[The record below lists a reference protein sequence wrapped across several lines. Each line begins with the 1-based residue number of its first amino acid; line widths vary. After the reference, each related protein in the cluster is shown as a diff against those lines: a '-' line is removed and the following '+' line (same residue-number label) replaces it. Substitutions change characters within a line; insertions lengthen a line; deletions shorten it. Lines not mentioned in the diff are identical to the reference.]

1 MIYRFSYT
9 DFALRQA
16 LETYN
21 MYPHIV
27 CTYDNACQW
36 KKNLQKRITSS
47 KTLTERM
54 LTVIAILFKT
64 PKLHA
69 KGHIDDCMYKNSI
82 DYVENVGRTHGEQ
95 IESGWSR
102 ENQAGRASCEM
113 TVGHR
118 REFLSDD
125 FNEANYQ
132 QTLHLGKPFRAVH
145 FMSSHKFNFF

>member
-1 MIYRFSYT
+1 
-9 DFALRQA
+9 
-16 LETYN
+16 

-36 KKNLQKRITSS
+36 EKKLEKRVKSS
-47 KTLTERM
+47 TVLSDRILTI
-54 LTVIAILFKT
+54 LAILFKT

-69 KGHIDDCMYKNSI
+69 KGHIDDCLYVNSI
-82 DYVENVGRTHGEQ
+82 DYAENVGRTHGER

-118 REFLSDD
+118 HEFLSDD

-132 QTLHLGKPFRAVH
+132 QIIQLGKISQLNITRGQTY
-145 FMSSHKFNFF
+145 MT